1 MSAAGW
7 KLKGLRCF
15 GFRPW
20 KAHEEYTPWVT
31 LKASLVELEMAL
43 NANDARAVRSTLER
57 LVESYTP
64 SSEIVDWVHLERTSI
79 KTVCASQ
86 AALENAGLECIG
98 SPNDSPGVRL
108 RT

>member
-15 GFRPW
+15 GFRLW
-20 KAHEEYTPWVT
+20 KAREEYTSWVT
-31 LKASLVELEMAL
+31 LEANLGELEMAL

-64 SSEIVDWVHLERTSI
+64 SNEIVDWVHLERTSI
-79 KTVCASQ
+79 KTFCASQ
-86 AALENAGLECIG
+86 AALEDAGLERIG

>member
-15 GFRPW
+15 GFRLW
-20 KAHEEYTPWVT
+20 KAREEYTSWVT
-31 LKASLVELEMAL
+31 LEANLGELEMAL

-64 SSEIVDWVHLERTSI
+64 SNEIVDWVHLERTSI
-79 KTVCASQ
+79 KTFCASQ
-86 AALENAGLECIG
+86 AALEDAGLERIG
-98 SPNDSPGVRL
+98 LAHDSPGVRL

>member
-15 GFRPW
+15 GFRLW
-20 KAHEEYTPWVT
+20 KAREEYTPWVT

-43 NANDARAVRSTLER
+43 NANDARAVRSTLEK

-64 SSEIVDWVHLERTSI
+64 SNEIVDWVHLERTSS
-79 KTVCASQ
+79 KPSARARRLWRMRGLS
-86 AALENAGLECIG
+86 ALEAPMTRQAC
-98 SPNDSPGVRL
+98 V
-108 RT
+108 

>member
-15 GFRPW
+15 GFRLW
-20 KAHEEYTPWVT
+20 KAREEYTSWVT
-31 LKASLVELEMAL
+31 LEANLGELEMAL

-57 LVESYTP
+57 LVESYIP
-64 SSEIVDWVHLERTSI
+64 SNEIVDWVHLERTSI

-86 AALENAGLECIG
+86 AALEDAGLE
-98 SPNDSPGVRL
+98 